1 MGRPPYQPRP
11 LQSLE
16 TEPFADSEEAW
27 MWYSYCQ
34 LARLAGCRPRAD
46 MGGVARPCDPDD
58 IHRAAM
64 ALAQRGILLP
74 SHVRTLAEVGALLA
88 GSAVSV
94 SLPALQNQVWIEALK
109 RLEPALRAKGIV
121 A

>member
-1 MGRPPYQPRP
+1 MGRPPFQPRP

-16 TEPFADSEEAW
+16 TEPFADAEEAW

-46 MGGVARPCDPDD
+46 MGAVARPCDPDD
-58 IHRAAM
+58 IHRITM
-64 ALAQRGILLP
+64 TLARRQILLP
-74 SHVRTLAEVGALLA
+74 PHVRALAEVGALLA
-88 GSAVSV
+88 GSASSV
-94 SLPALQNQVWIEALK
+94 SLSYVQNQVWTEALQ